1 MKEDKIYFSKNL
13 YAVKLGKLVRDGGFY
28 KVLDKGIITI
38 TEHLISKIEEGYYT
52 DIFTQRKYA
61 HGNAVF
67 DFDYRME
74 HYGDYFVIRVEPI
87 DQYLT
92 VKKDTLSL
100 DELREILERIVGP
113 EDKRPKEEILSYI
126 YLANQKLK
134 KADISDEE
142 RNDFAL
148 RLQSLASRY
157 IEEIKNYKRLRSQDN
172 NAYISEN
179 SIRIDFMKKIF
190 ALEEEIDSF
199 LTMDDRFL
207 DKELEELNKDI
218 SLNLRKL

>member
-1 MKEDKIYFSKNL
+1 MQYNKIYDTKNL
-13 YAVKLGKLVRDGGFY
+13 YAVKLGKLVRDGGTY
-28 KVLDKGIITI
+28 NVLDKGIITI

-134 KADISDEE
+134 KADISDEK
-142 RNDFAL
+142 RNDLAQKL
-148 RLQSLASRY
+148 SLIAQNY
-157 IEEIKNYKRLRSQDN
+157 IEEVKNYKRFYSPDN
-172 NAYISEN
+172 NNPMSE
-179 SIRIDFMKKIF
+179 SMIRIEYMKKIF
-190 ALEEEIDSF
+190 VLEEEIDSF
-199 LTMDDRFL
+199 LTMEDRFL
-207 DKELEELNKDI
+207 DTELKELNKDI